1 MTIDELAKQD
11 PREMFDHDPREIQEL
26 LAEVHA
32 ELGDRDPRFS
42 TDEDQLPTD
51 EKFWNGN
58 LHLRQKPPLS
68 RAFSLPLMAFTA
80 AMLSSGRLAPLV
92 ARVSPSTRSR
102 TS

>member
-11 PREMFDHDPREIQEL
+11 PREMFAHDPREIQEL

-51 EKFWNGN
+51 
-58 LHLRQKPPLS
+58 
-68 RAFSLPLMAFTA
+68 
-80 AMLSSGRLAPLV
+80 
-92 ARVSPSTRSR
+92 
-102 TS
+102 